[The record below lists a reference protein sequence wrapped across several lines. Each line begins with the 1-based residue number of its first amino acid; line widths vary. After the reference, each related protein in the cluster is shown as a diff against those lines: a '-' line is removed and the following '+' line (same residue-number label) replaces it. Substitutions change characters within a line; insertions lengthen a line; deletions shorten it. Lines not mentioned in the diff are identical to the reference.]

1 MLFLKRILTI
11 LWLISLTGVISA
23 QKDISTGF
31 NNLNIFE
38 EYDNVLFNNQVNTN
52 FWGNNAKYTDES
64 SVVKKKKFKT
74 SGPKILNSQNPRI
87 SNPIGI
93 NVVFAGPVYIGIS
106 ASYFIK
112 SEINLKIGGGMSGA
126 LMGMEYHIMGFRNN
140 PWTPYTGFFATYSF
154 EGYAGIYIPIGFQFL
169 HLKGFSFGFEL
180 AFWMRDYLDA
190 NDLQNIQL
198 EYLISGSLRFGYY
211 F

>member
-1 MLFLKRILTI
+1 MKRILTI
-11 LWLISLTGVISA
+11 LLLISFTGVISA
-23 QKDISTGF
+23 QKEISTF
-31 NNLNIFE
+31 LYSPNFFK
-38 EYDNVLFNNQVNTN
+38 EYDYNLFRNQVNIKL
-52 FWGNNAKYTDES
+52 AEYEIEYIDES
-64 SVVKKKKFKT
+64 SVVKKKKFK
-74 SGPKILNSQNPRI
+74 SKGPKVLNSHNPRI

-112 SEINLKIGGGMSGA
+112 SDINLKIGGGKSGA
-126 LMGMEYHIMGFRNN
+126 LAGMEYHIMGFRNN
-140 PWTPYTGFFATYSF
+140 AWTPYTGFFASYSF

-169 HLKGFSFGFEL
+169 HIKGFSFGFEL
-180 AFWMRDYLDA
+180 AFWMRDYLEA
-190 NDLQNIQL
+190 SDLQNIQL